1 MPQQNDPRFRPRYV
15 EESEGLAREE
25 DLRPRSTDYG
35 LMSEKLEE
43 VTLAPTV
50 ELVPLA
56 HQLLQDEDADSLS
69 TAPDFGIASLL
80 TEHRTERLSALLAR
94 ADGMIAAG
102 QWRPALLVLQDAR
115 RVDPDAVQPAAMQ
128 VRCLMECGAH
138 EAALRVLAYLRDRIT
153 EPDVRVALLRQETA
167 CIREVTRAVET
178 RVLGLVQEQKLDEAI
193 GLIADGLARQPSNV
207 VFLHHFAKLHY
218 LRGDIPAARAA
229 VAEARRHIGREN
241 LDLIAELERLLDF
254 GIHERA
260 VETAR
265 RALRSGAAAQA
276 LRELDALAADLAG
289 NEHYDGLR
297 AYARV
302 RAAGAG
308 ASASPGAT
316 ADAAL
321 VQQTLR
327 WVLAEEL
334 REGGDALGRGA
345 FTRADKLFERAAAI
359 DPRCGAVCYRH
370 AQALH
375 GAYLAAAPRSGSVQ
389 QLARAAELAGRAR
402 IDGAY
407 EDQAAALL
415 AAIRAS
421 GGDGRLSM
429 GG

>member
-1 MPQQNDPRFRPRYV
+1 MPQENNPKFRPRYV
-15 EESEGLAREE
+15 DESQGLTREE
-25 DLRPRSTDYG
+25 DLRPRPADYG

-43 VTLAPTV
+43 VSFAATV

-56 HQLLQDEDADSLS
+56 HQLLQDEAADPLS

-80 TEHRTERLSALLAR
+80 TEHRTERLAALLGK
-94 ADGMIAAG
+94 ADEMIAAG

-167 CIREVTRAVET
+167 CIREATRAVET
-178 RVLGLVQEQKLDEAI
+178 RVLALVQEQKLDEAI

-254 GIHERA
+254 GVHERA

-265 RALRSGAAAQA
+265 RSLRSGDAAQA

-297 AYARV
+297 AYG
-302 RAAGAG
+302 RASIAGDKANPALAG
-308 ASASPGAT
+308 
-316 ADAAL
+316 AAL

-334 REGGDALGRGA
+334 REGNAALQRGA
-345 FTRADKLFERAAAI
+345 FVRAIKLFERAAAI
-359 DPRCGAVCYRH
+359 DPRCGAVCYGH
-370 AQALH
+370 ARALH
-375 GAYLAAAPRSGSVQ
+375 GAYLAAPPPRSGNVR
-389 QLARAAELAGRAR
+389 QLALAAELAGRAR
-402 IDGAY
+402 IDAGY
-407 EDQAAALL
+407 EEQVAALL
-415 AAIRAS
+415 AAIR
-421 GGDGRLSM
+421 G
-429 GG
+429 